1 MTDCFFCKKGI
12 GFITGG
18 FTSSYLD
25 SKKITIPEGF
35 TDKDRVCMTCMKDLE
50 KGHNLEPVN
59 LELPKGRSLDKIQ
72 DRKEEPTPW
81 ILTVPIFLGLLGGIL
96 GYIALKDHDQR
107 RANDMIIYGMISSVT
122 STLLLAISYSIILN
136 NSF

>member
-1 MTDCFFCKKGI
+1 MK
-12 GFITGG
+12 
-18 FTSSYLD
+18 
-25 SKKITIPEGF
+25 
-35 TDKDRVCMTCMKDLE
+35 CMKDLE
-50 KGHNLEPVN
+50 KGHNLEIVN
-59 LELPKGRSLDKIQ
+59 LELPKGHSLDKTQ

-107 RANDMIIYGMISSVT
+107 RANDMIIYGMISSFA
-122 STLLLAISYSIILN
+122 STLLLVVSYSIILN